1 AASPSPACGA
11 GGWAGVTPWFD
22 GVSARAS
29 LGAIRAFSTFVLPH
43 KGQVTRPRLACLSY
57 AVEFVNQL
65 SNSCRLLHTSVYRII
80 SDHSNDMKVCRLW
93 GRFDD
98 FEAPAMLEGRNAGT
112 RSSDRRRV
120 NLRNDDAGIDA
131 TFGEHAAPGVDDE

>member
-1 AASPSPACGA
+1 MATGVCAGAGAASPSPACGA

-43 KGQVTRPRLACLSY
+43 KGQVARPRLGCLSY

-80 SDHSNDMKVCRLW
+80 FRSLKQHEGV
-93 GRFDD
+93 
-98 FEAPAMLEGRNAGT
+98 PAL
-112 RSSDRRRV
+112 RSVR
-120 NLRNDDAGIDA
+120 
-131 TFGEHAAPGVDDE
+131 